1 MLYLVDL
8 AEQGK
13 GADHAPQVRR
23 RAAMLGEAIGD
34 FSEILGAGFLGMP
47 SASPEEVLRAYVRD
61 HLHDSPK
68 DEDGG

>member
-23 RAAMLGEAIGD
+23 RAAMLGEAVGD
-34 FSEILGAGFLGMP
+34 FSETVAVGFLGMP
-47 SASPEEVLRAYVRD
+47 QAPTEEVLRAYARD
-61 HLHDSPK
+61 HLHDSSKDK
-68 DEDGG
+68 DEG